1 MYVAAEGGIE
11 VEHITRRTFSLIAVT
26 MVAALPLVLLG
37 ALQFVAG
44 AADPLVGLLIF
55 AGIVALSVRT
65 ISLRAHTDLSLA
77 DVLVLA
83 GVVLL
88 PVAAI
93 APLTALARAVNDTI
107 LQRPTP
113 HLVRNAAATAVS
125 SGVASLVYVGLTAL
139 IPGTGAVAT
148 IPGAVAAAVAL
159 VLVDVG
165 QLVALLRTLPT
176 AGAIPLRWSWVWHTT
191 RAQLLW
197 ALSAVLVIEIARIQ
211 VLFLIPG
218 IPLLL
223 LGYEDIRARF
233 TAERR
238 SRVLATLVEVSHAVG
253 ASLDPTLVFRAL
265 YTNVRASLEAD
276 AFYVALLSPN
286 GTMVSYRFLV
296 DGNEELPPQDRAKY
310 GTLAGHCIDTDRAIL
325 MRDAEREY
333 SWLGIERSAWG
344 TVLERSIMVAPLRIR
359 GKAVGAI
366 SAQSVNANAYDEG
379 DLELFGAIANEA
391 AVAIERAEL
400 YARTASLSGR
410 LFELHRVGLEM
421 SAERDIAAVARRL
434 SGTARE
440 LLGSA
445 AVAVYL
451 DHGGDTFD
459 FVTRAGPS
467 QTEVAKLP
475 KSMPLTARAMKEGVV
490 EVADSATAPPESRRM
505 LEASGHRAVLI
516 YPLRAANDLVG
527 VVFVTWTQPHAVTAD
542 ERELLDILMNMG
554 ATTLRSLRLYA
565 ELDEAYLATV
575 QTLMTTIQAR
585 DGYRE
590 DHQRR
595 VADDSVALGERL
607 GLPEE
612 SLRDLR
618 YASLFHALGKIGVA
632 PSILSKPAPL
642 TSEERRV
649 VREHPILG
657 ARIIESIQFL
667 RGVVPIVRHANERWD
682 GSGYPDGLAFEAIPY
697 EARLLQIVLSYHAML
712 AERPYRRGL
721 EPRIALGEL
730 RLLAGSRYDPGLVD
744 EFVHMIEE
752 RGGVESAQLEV
763 QEGARE
769 LAILAEIT
777 PQFNTLLDL
786 KQLLDRVLH
795 SLERHW
801 PDSRIHILL
810 RDEHTEEL
818 VVRAVAGEEGAV
830 GAGVR
835 LARGHGLASWVV
847 EHREPLNIEDVRQ
860 DPRARKQDESTRAR
874 ILVPLIN
881 EARAIGVLAVSSRHV
896 GAFSQR
902 DLTLLQAVGAQ
913 IAAAIEVAEL
923 HERLKHAA
931 NTDALTGL
939 HNFRYFYDRL
949 EEEIA
954 RAERR
959 GTPLAVAYFDIDG
972 LKRVNDSHGHIAG
985 DAVLRTL
992 GSAIDSHVR
1001 AEDVPARYGGDE
1013 FAIVMP
1019 ETARDEAEKVVGR
1032 LMDLLDT
1039 TRIDLGDERSIAMPA
1054 RSWGVS
1060 SYPTDGTSAKELVE
1074 NADTRA
1080 DARKRAKA

>member
-1 MYVAAEGGIE
+1 MTV
-11 VEHITRRTFSLIAVT
+11 
-26 MVAALPLVLLG
+26 VAALPFVALG
-37 ALQFVAG
+37 AVQFAAG
-44 AADPLVGLLIF
+44 AADPLVGLLIL
-55 AGIVALSVRT
+55 AGIVALALRT

-83 GVVLL
+83 GIVLL

-107 LQRPTP
+107 LRRPTP

-125 SGVASLVYVGLTAL
+125 SGLASLVYVAVTAL

-148 IPGAVAAAVAL
+148 IPGAVAAAVTL

-165 QLVALLRTLPT
+165 QLVALLRTLP
-176 AGAIPLRWSWVWHTT
+176 AAASIPLRWSWVWHTA

-197 ALSAVLVIEIARIQ
+197 VLSAVLVIEMGRIDA
-211 VLFLIPG
+211 LFLIPG
-218 IPLLL
+218 VPLLY

-296 DGNEELPPQDRAKY
+296 DGNQELPPQDRAKY

-333 SWLGIERSAWG
+333 SSLGIERSPWG

-400 YARTASLSGR
+400 YERTAALSRR
-410 LFELHRVGLEM
+410 LVELHRIGLELG
-421 SAERDIAAVARRL
+421 AERELGSLSRRL
-434 SGTARE
+434 SQSVVAIIGA
-440 LLGSA
+440 SA
-445 AVAVYL
+445 AAVYL
-451 DHGGDTFD
+451 DNGGEALEFTGGSPKEGTDMTRLPRSQPLI
-459 FVTRAGPS
+459 TRAMELGS
-467 QTEVAKLP
+467 LEISD
-475 KSMPLTARAMKEGVV
+475 SMDLES
-490 EVADSATAPPESRRM
+490 ADTRRLMESR
-505 LEASGHRAVLI
+505 GHRAVLI
-516 YPLRAANDLVG
+516 HPLRAAKETVG
-527 VVFVTWTQPHAVTAD
+527 VLFVTWPVPHRMTSE
-542 ERELLDILMNMG
+542 ERELIDLLAGIG
-554 ATTLRSLRLYA
+554 ATALRSIRLYS

-595 VADDSVALGERL
+595 VADDAVALGERL

-632 PSILSKPAPL
+632 PSILSKPGPL

-667 RGVVPIVRHANERWD
+667 RGVMPIVRHANERWD

-712 AERPYRRGL
+712 AERPYRHGL

-786 KQLLDRVLH
+786 KQLLERVLR

-860 DPRARKQDESTRAR
+860 DPRARRQDESTRAR

-1032 LMDLLDT
+1032 LMELLDT

-1080 DARKRAKA
+1080 YARKRAKA

>member
-1 MYVAAEGGIE
+1 
-11 VEHITRRTFSLIAVT
+11 VERITRRTFSLIAATVI
-26 MVAALPLVLLG
+26 AGLPLVVAG
-37 ALQFVAG
+37 ALQFIGG
-44 AADPLVGLLIF
+44 AADPLLGLALF
-55 AGIVALSVRT
+55 AGVVALSLRT
-65 ISLRAHTDLSLA
+65 ISLRSHAELSLA
-77 DVLVLA
+77 DVVVLA

-88 PVAAI
+88 PVAAV
-93 APLTALARAVNDTI
+93 APVTALARTVND
-107 LQRPTP
+107 LVLRRPAA
-113 HLVRNAAATAVS
+113 HVIRNAGASAVS
-125 SGVASLVYVGLTAL
+125 SGLASVAYLAVTSAL
-139 IPGTGAVAT
+139 PISGASAT
-148 IPGAVAAAVAL
+148 IPAALAAAATL
-159 VLVDVG
+159 VLVDVA
-165 QLVALLRTLPT
+165 QLVALLQTLPS
-176 AGAIPLRWSWVWHTT
+176 GASIALRWSWVLHTA

-197 ALSAVLVIEIARIQ
+197 ALAAVLMIEVSRIEP
-211 VLFLIPG
+211 LFLIPG

-223 LGYEDIRARF
+223 LGYQDIRARF

-253 ASLDPTLVFRAL
+253 ASLDPMQVFRAL
-265 YTNVRASLEAD
+265 YTHVRASLEAD
-276 AFYVALLSPN
+276 AFYVALLSAN

-296 DGNEELPPQDRAKY
+296 DANAELPPQDRAKY
-310 GTLAGHCIDTDRAIL
+310 GTLAGFCIDADRAIL
-325 MRDAEREY
+325 MRDAARDY
-333 SWLGIERSAWG
+333 TKLGVERSPWG
-344 TVLERSIMVAPLRIR
+344 TVKERSIMVAPLRIR
-359 GKAVGAI
+359 GKAVGVI

-410 LFELHRVGLEM
+410 LFELHRVGLDM
-421 SAERDIAAVARRL
+421 AAERDLAAVAHTL
-434 SGTARE
+434 SETARE

-445 AVAVYL
+445 AVAVFL
-451 DHGGDTFD
+451 DNGGDSLD
-459 FVTRAGPS
+459 FVTRSGPS
-467 QTEVAKLP
+467 ETEVLKLP
-475 KSMPLTARAMKEGVV
+475 KGLPLTARAIKEGVV
-490 EVADSATAPPESRRM
+490 EVADSSAAPAESRRM
-505 LEASGHRAVLI
+505 IEASGHRAVLL
-516 YPLRAANDLVG
+516 YPLRAATDLVG
-527 VVFVTWTQPHAVTAD
+527 IVFVTWKEPHAVTPD

-595 VADDSVALGERL
+595 VAADSLALGERL
-607 GLPEE
+607 QLPEE

-632 PSILSKPAPL
+632 PSILSKAGPL
-642 TSEERRV
+642 TNEERRV
-649 VREHPILG
+649 VHEHPILG
-657 ARIIESIQFL
+657 ARIIESIRFL

-697 EARLLQIVLSYHAML
+697 EARLLQVVLSYHAML

-721 EPRIALGEL
+721 EPRVALGEL
-730 RLLAGSRYDPGLVD
+730 RLLAGSRYDPGLVE
-744 EFVHMIEE
+744 EFVKMIEA
-752 RGGVESAQLEV
+752 RGGVESALHEV
-763 QEGARE
+763 QEGGSE

-786 KQLLDRVLH
+786 KQLLDRVLQ

-801 PDSRIHILL
+801 PHSRIHILL
-810 RDEHTEEL
+810 RDEHTEDL
-818 VVRAVAGEEGAV
+818 VVRAVAGQEGAFA
-830 GAGVR
+830 AGVR
-835 LARGHGLASWVV
+835 LARGRGLASWVL
-847 EHREPLNIEDVRQ
+847 EHREPLNVDDIRL
-860 DPRARKQDESTRAR
+860 DPRTRQLEGSTRAR
-874 ILVPLIN
+874 MLVPLIN
-881 EARAIGVLAVSSRHV
+881 EARAIGVLAVSSDHV
-896 GAFSQR
+896 GAFTQR

-931 NTDALTGL
+931 NTDGLTGL

-959 GTPLAVAYFDIDG
+959 GTALAVAYFDIDG

-992 GSAIDSHVR
+992 GSAIESHVR
-1001 AEDVPARYGGDE
+1001 TEDVPARYGGDE

-1032 LMDLLDT
+1032 LMDLLDSS
-1039 TRIDLGDERSIAMPA
+1039 RIDLGDDRSITMPA

-1060 SYPTDGTSAKELVE
+1060 SYPNDGTTAKELVE
-1074 NADTRA
+1074 NADARA
-1080 DARKRAKA
+1080 YARKRAKA

>member
-1 MYVAAEGGIE
+1 MGRNNARSISIAAT
-11 VEHITRRTFSLIAVT
+11 VL
-26 MVAALPLVLLG
+26 AALPLVVLG
-37 ALQFVAG
+37 MLQLARGSV
-44 AADPLVGLLIF
+44 DPLIGLAIV
-55 AGIVALSVRT
+55 AGIVLLSLRT
-65 ISLRAHTDLSLA
+65 INLRPRTDLSLA

-88 PVAAI
+88 PVAAVV
-93 APLTALARAVNDTI
+93 PLASLARLASDAI
-107 LQRPTP
+107 LRRPTH

-125 SGVASLVYVGLTAL
+125 AGIASLVY
-139 IPGTGAVAT
+139 TGVTAVAPPGIAFT
-148 IPGAVAAAVAL
+148 IPAAAAAAVTL
-159 VLVDVG
+159 VVVDVT
-165 QLVALLRTLPT
+165 LLLALLRTLPSA
-176 AGAIPLRWSWVWHTT
+176 AGTPLRWSWVWHTT

-197 ALSAVLVIEIARIQ
+197 ALSAVLVIEICR
-211 VLFLIPG
+211 VEPLFLIPG
-218 IPLLL
+218 IPLLI
-223 LGYEDIRARF
+223 LGYQDIRARF
-233 TAERR
+233 IAERR
-238 SRVLATLVEVSHAVG
+238 SRVLATLVDVSHAVG

-265 YTNVRASLEAD
+265 YANVRASLEAD
-276 AFYVALLSPN
+276 AFYVALVSGDGSL
-286 GTMVSYRFLV
+286 VSYRFLV
-296 DGNEELPPQDRAKY
+296 DGNQELPGVDRPKE
-310 GTLAGHCIDTDRAIL
+310 GTLAGHCVDADRAIL
-325 MRDAEREY
+325 MRDAGREY
-333 SWLGIERSAWG
+333 ASLGIARASWG
-344 TVLERSIMVAPLRIR
+344 TVAERSIMVAPLRIR
-359 GKAVGAI
+359 GKPVGAI
-366 SAQSVNANAYDEG
+366 SAQSVHANAYDEG

-410 LFELHRVGLEM
+410 LFDLHRIGLAM
-421 SAERDIAAVARRL
+421 SAERDTLGVCRRL
-434 SGTARE
+434 SESARE
-440 LLGSA
+440 MLGSS
-445 AVAVYL
+445 AVAVFM
-451 DHGGDTFD
+451 DNGGDSFD
-459 FVTRAGPS
+459 FVTRSGPS
-467 QTEVAKLP
+467 QMEVPKLP
-475 KSMPLTARAMKEGVV
+475 KTMPLTARAIVEGVV
-490 EVADSATAPPESRRM
+490 ELSDSESAPPESRRM

-516 YPLRAANDLVG
+516 YPLRAASDLVG
-527 VVFVTWTQPHAVTAD
+527 MVFVTWTEPHTVTGD

-554 ATTLRSLRLYA
+554 ATTLRSLGLYA

-595 VADDSVALGERL
+595 VAADALALGERL
-607 GLPEE
+607 GLPEG

-618 YASLFHALGKIGVA
+618 HASLFHALGKIGVA
-632 PSILSKPAPL
+632 PSILSKEGPL
-642 TSEERRV
+642 TAEERRV

-657 ARIIESIQFL
+657 ARIIESIRFL
-667 RGVVPIVRHANERWD
+667 RGVVSIVRHANERWD

-697 EARLLQIVLSYHAML
+697 EARLLQVVLTYHAML

-721 EPRIALGEL
+721 EPRVALGEL
-730 RLLAGSRYDPGLVD
+730 RLLAGTRYDPVLVE
-744 EFVHMIEE
+744 EFVRMIEE
-752 RGGVESAQLEV
+752 RGGVEAAEREV
-763 QEGARE
+763 REGSSE

-777 PQFNTLLDL
+777 PQFHTLLDL
-786 KQLLDRVLH
+786 KQLLDRMMQ

-810 RDEHTEEL
+810 RDEHTEDL
-818 VVRAVAGEEGAV
+818 IVRAVAREEGGLV
-830 GAGVR
+830 PGVR
-835 LARGHGLASWVV
+835 LSRGQGLASWVL
-847 EHREPLNIEDVRQ
+847 EHREPLNVEDVRA
-860 DPRARKQDESTRAR
+860 DPRTRQPEGTTRAR
-874 ILVPLIN
+874 MLVPLIN
-881 EARAIGVLAVSSRHV
+881 EARAIGVLAVSSDRA
-896 GAFSQR
+896 GAFTQR

-913 IAAAIEVAEL
+913 IAAAIEVADL
-923 HERLKHAA
+923 HERLQHAA

-992 GSAIDSHVR
+992 GTAIGSHVR

-1019 ETARDEAEKVVGR
+1019 ETARDEAERVVGR
-1032 LMDLLDT
+1032 LMDLLDS
-1039 TRIDLGDERSIAMPA
+1039 TRIDVDHERSVLMPA

-1060 SYPTDGTSAKELVE
+1060 SYPTDGTTAKELVE

-1080 DARKRAKA
+1080 YARKRAKA

>member
-1 MYVAAEGGIE
+1 MRPRGGVE
-11 VEHITRRTFSLIAVT
+11 VERIARRTFWLIAVT
-26 MVAALPLVLLG
+26 AVAALPLVALG
-37 ALQFVAG
+37 SLQLVAG
-44 AADPLVGLLIF
+44 AAHPLLGLFVF
-55 AGIVALSVRT
+55 AGIVVLSLRT
-65 ISLRAHTDLSLA
+65 ITLRAHTDLSLA
-77 DVLVLA
+77 DVVVLA
-83 GVVLL
+83 GIVLL
-88 PVAAI
+88 PVAAV
-93 APLTALARAVNDTI
+93 APLAALARAVNDAI
-107 LQRPTP
+107 LRRPTP

-125 SGVASLVYVGLTAL
+125 SGVASLVYAGVTSLV
-139 IPGTGAVAT
+139 PGTGAVAT
-148 IPGAVAAAVAL
+148 IPGAVAAAVTL

-165 QLVALLRTLPT
+165 QLIALLRTLP
-176 AGAIPLRWSWVWHTT
+176 AAAELPLRWSWVWHTA

-197 ALSAVLVIEIARIQ
+197 ALSAVVVIEAGRIEP
-211 VLFLIPG
+211 LFLVPG
-218 IPLLL
+218 VPLLL
-223 LGYEDIRARF
+223 LGYQDIRARF

-276 AFYVALLSPN
+276 AFYVALLSSN

-296 DGNEELPPQDRAKY
+296 DANEELPPQDRAKY

-325 MRDAEREY
+325 MRDAERDY
-333 SWLGIERSAWG
+333 ASLGIERNPWG
-344 TVLERSIMVAPLRIR
+344 TVRERSIMVAPLRIR
-359 GKAVGAI
+359 GQAVGAI

-410 LFELHRVGLEM
+410 LFELHRVGIEM
-421 SAERDIAAVARRL
+421 SAERDVAAVARRL

-445 AVAVYL
+445 AVTVFL
-451 DHGGDTFD
+451 DNGGDSFD

-475 KSMPLTARAMKEGVV
+475 KSLPLTARAMKEGVV

-516 YPLRAANDLVG
+516 YPLRAANDVVG
-527 VVFVTWTQPHAVTAD
+527 LVFVTWTQPHAVTAD

-554 ATTLRSLRLYA
+554 ATALRSLRLYA

-595 VADDSVALGERL
+595 VAEDSVALGERL
-607 GLPEE
+607 RLPED

-632 PSILSKPAPL
+632 PSILSKQGPL
-642 TSEERRV
+642 TGEERRV

-657 ARIIESIQFL
+657 ARIIEAIRFL

-712 AERPYRRGL
+712 ADRPYRHGL
-721 EPRIALGEL
+721 EPRVALGEL
-730 RLLAGSRYDPGLVD
+730 RLLAGSRYDPGLVE
-744 EFVHMIEE
+744 EFVRMIEE

-786 KQLLDRVLH
+786 KQLLDRVLR
-795 SLERHW
+795 SLERYW
-801 PDSRIHILL
+801 PGSRIHILL

-818 VVRAVAGEEGAV
+818 VVRAVAGEEGAALA
-830 GAGVR
+830 AGVR

-847 EHREPLNIEDVRQ
+847 EHREPLNVEDINA
-860 DPRARKQDESTRAR
+860 DPRARQQDGRTRAR
-874 ILVPLIN
+874 MLVPLIN
-881 EARAIGVLAVSSRHV
+881 EARAIGVLAVSSDHA

-902 DLTLLQAVGAQ
+902 DVTLLQAVGAQ
-913 IAAAIEVAEL
+913 IAAAIEVADL

-1019 ETARDEAEKVVGR
+1019 ETAREEAEKVVGR
-1032 LMDLLDT
+1032 LMELLDSS
-1039 TRIDLGDERSIAMPA
+1039 RIDLGDERTIAMPA

-1060 SYPTDGTSAKELVE
+1060 SYPTDGTTAKELVE

-1080 DARKRAKA
+1080 YARKRAKA

>member
-1 MYVAAEGGIE
+1 
-11 VEHITRRTFSLIAVT
+11 VERMTRRTFWLIAVT
-26 MVAALPLVLLG
+26 VVAALPLVVVG
-37 ALQFVAG
+37 ALQFGRG
-44 AADPLVGLLIF
+44 AADPLLGLALF
-55 AGIVALSVRT
+55 VGIVALSLRA
-65 ISLRAHTDLSLA
+65 ISLRPHTDLSLA
-77 DVLVLA
+77 DVVVLF
-83 GVVLL
+83 GVVFL

-93 APLTALARAVNDTI
+93 APVTALARAVNDI
-107 LQRPTP
+107 VLRRPAE
-113 HLVRNAAATAVS
+113 HIVRNAAATALS
-125 SGVASLVYVGLTAL
+125 SGLASLAYVAVTAA
-139 IPGTGAVAT
+139 IPASGASAT
-148 IPGAVAAAVAL
+148 IPGAVAAAATL
-159 VLVDVG
+159 VVVDVA
-165 QLVALLRTLPT
+165 QIVALLRTLPS
-176 AGAIPLRWSWVWHTT
+176 ASSIAVRWSWIWHTM

-197 ALSAVLVIEIARIQ
+197 ALSAVLVIEIGRIEP
-211 VLFLIPG
+211 LFVIPG

-223 LGYEDIRARF
+223 LGYQDIRARF
-233 TAERR
+233 IAERR

-253 ASLDPTLVFRAL
+253 ASLDPMQVFRAL
-265 YTNVRASLEAD
+265 YTNVRKSLEAD
-276 AFYVALLSPN
+276 AFYVALVSPN
-286 GTMVSYRFLV
+286 GSMVSYRYLV
-296 DGNEELPPQDRAKY
+296 DANAELPPEDRAKD
-310 GTLAGHCIDTDRAIL
+310 GTLAGACIDADRAIL
-325 MRDAEREY
+325 MRDAARDY
-333 SWLGIERSAWG
+333 ASLGIERKPWG
-344 TVLERSIMVAPLRIR
+344 TLTARSIMVAPLRIR
-359 GKAVGAI
+359 GEAVGAI
-366 SAQSVNANAYDEG
+366 STQSANANAYDEG

-410 LFELHRVGLEM
+410 LFQLHRVGLSM
-421 SAERDIAAVARRL
+421 AAERDIDAVARKL
-434 SGTARE
+434 SETARE

-445 AVAVYL
+445 AVAIFL
-451 DHGGDTFD
+451 DNGGDSLD

-467 QTEVAKLP
+467 QTEVPKLP
-475 KSMPLTARAMKEGVV
+475 KALPLTARAMKEGVV
-490 EVADSATAPPESRRM
+490 EIADSANAPAESRQM
-505 LEASGHRAVLI
+505 IEASGHRAVLL
-516 YPLRAANDLVG
+516 YPLRAAAELVG
-527 VVFVTWTQPHAVTAD
+527 IAFVTWTEPHQVTAD

-554 ATTLRSLRLYA
+554 ATTLRSLRLYS

-595 VADDSVALGERL
+595 VAADALALGERL
-607 GLPEE
+607 RLPEE

-618 YASLFHALGKIGVA
+618 YASLFHAIGKIGIA
-632 PSILSKPAPL
+632 PSILSKSGPL

-649 VREHPILG
+649 VREHPLLG
-657 ARIIESIQFL
+657 ARIIESIRFL

-697 EARLLQIVLSYHAML
+697 EARLLQVVLTYHAML

-721 EPRIALGEL
+721 EPRVALGEL
-730 RLLAGSRYDPGLVD
+730 RLLAGTRYDPGLVD
-744 EFVHMIEE
+744 EFVKMTEE
-752 RGGVESAQLEV
+752 RGGVESAQREV
-763 QEGARE
+763 QEGAPE

-777 PQFNTLLDL
+777 PQFSTLLDL
-786 KQLLDRVLH
+786 KQLLDRVLR

-801 PDSRIHILL
+801 AGSRIHILL

-818 VVRAVAGEEGAV
+818 VVRAVAGEEGPALA
-830 GAGVR
+830 AGVR
-835 LARGHGLASWVV
+835 LQHGHGLASWVV
-847 EHREPLNIEDVRQ
+847 EHREPLNVEDITA
-860 DPRARKQDESTRAR
+860 DPRARQQDGKTRAR
-874 ILVPLIN
+874 MLVPLIN
-881 EARAIGVLAVSSRHV
+881 EARAIGVLAVSSDHP
-896 GAFSQR
+896 GAFTQR

-949 EEEIA
+949 QEEIA

-959 GTPLAVAYFDIDG
+959 GTALAVAYFDIDG

-985 DAVLRTL
+985 DAVLRAL

-1032 LMDLLDT
+1032 LMGLLDSR
-1039 TRIDLGDERSIAMPA
+1039 RIDLGESRSIAMPE

-1060 SYPTDGTSAKELVE
+1060 SYPTDGTTAKELVE
-1074 NADTRA
+1074 NADARA
-1080 DARKRAKA
+1080 YARKRAKA